1 MPTEDR
7 AFTKPEEGTFSSRI
21 VPNTERSTDEG
32 RYSAPDT
39 DSFKIAERNYDV
51 SEGGEEHEDSEEEK
65 KGLPLFVRKFLN
77 RKK

>member
-1 MPTEDR
+1 MPD
-7 AFTKPEEGTFSSRI
+7 SDLMD
-21 VPNTERSTDEG
+21 ER

-39 DSFKIAERNYDV
+39 GYKATERNYDV
-51 SEGGEEHEDSEEEK
+51 PEADDEEQEEPEEEK